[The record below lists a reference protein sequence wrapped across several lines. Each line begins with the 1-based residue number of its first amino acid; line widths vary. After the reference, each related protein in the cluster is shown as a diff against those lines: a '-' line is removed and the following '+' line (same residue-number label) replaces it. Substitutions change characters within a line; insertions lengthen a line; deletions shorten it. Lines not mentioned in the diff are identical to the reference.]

1 MSTSTGS
8 AASVASAGDRAT
20 QRRHIHVHVRKEN
33 RSAKVWVETLALA
46 WSDFAPH
53 ENNEILRIVQEND
66 PLIRQK
72 WHEHFDS

>member
-1 MSTSTGS
+1 MPTVAYINGYRRYFVSFDGS
-8 AASVASAGDRAT
+8 EP
-20 QRRHIHVHVRKEN
+20 IHVHVRKEN

-53 ENNEILRIVQEND
+53 ENAEILRIVQEND

-72 WHEHFDS
+72 WHEHFDN